1 MDWKISSTCMAQG
14 SRKHPSLS
22 TIWRTLHRTGY
33 SRKKITREARERN
46 LDKRAEYMY
55 QIGLKY
61 RPDQLIFVDKSSAD
75 IWLFWWNGRGRG
87 LVFETLPDLKD
98 LPPVYHW
105 EL

>member
-1 MDWKISSTCMAQG
+1 MYLDELRDEISKARG
-14 SRKHPSLS
+14 KHLSLS

-61 RPDQLIFVDKSSAD
+61 RPDQLIFVDESSAD
-75 IWLFWWNGRGRG
+75 IWLFSVEWA
-87 LVFETLPDLKD
+87 VA
-98 LPPVYHW
+98 VV
-105 EL
+105 